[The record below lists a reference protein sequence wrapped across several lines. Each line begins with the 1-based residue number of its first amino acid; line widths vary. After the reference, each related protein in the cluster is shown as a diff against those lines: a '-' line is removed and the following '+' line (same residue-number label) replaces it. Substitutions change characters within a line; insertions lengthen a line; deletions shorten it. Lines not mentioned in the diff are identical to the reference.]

1 MNATV
6 FFNATKLA
14 QKPAA
19 IGFLAVIGLGFISS
33 IAVALSTLLALLTPA
48 LITATK
54 AVIFGYPL
62 FIAGVIALNIKQ
74 QCQTKEAPTIAML
87 PPYKPYQ
94 KRIEQVEIVNKT
106 LIKPP
111 PSESIFKLHLA
122 SKQPTCQKQI
132 LKEIQLPENQPKP
145 QIKETIKLT
154 ETPTVRS
161 FKPLHYRLAATLI
174 CWQAINRTAELL
186 NDIKASEMKSIAA
199 KLKISKYRNMNK
211 TQLLVAIS
219 EKDFT
224 EIAA

>member
-87 PPYKPYQ
+87 PPCKPYQ
-94 KRIEQVEIVNKT
+94 KRIEQVEIVNET
-106 LIKPP
+106 LITPP
-111 PSESIFKLHLA
+111 PIESIFKLHLA
-122 SKQPTCQKQI
+122 SKQPTWQQQI
-132 LKEIQLPENQPKP
+132 LKEIQIPENQPKP
-145 QIKETIKLT
+145 QIKK
-154 ETPTVRS
+154 
-161 FKPLHYRLAATLI
+161 TL
-174 CWQAINRTAELL
+174 N
-186 NDIKASEMKSIAA
+186 
-199 KLKISKYRNMNK
+199 
-211 TQLLVAIS
+211 
-219 EKDFT
+219 
-224 EIAA
+224 